1 MSSYPLA
8 LSLEGLSP
16 REARGVH
23 IRVSIP
29 MYADRDSAIQF
40 LSQGLVLTLMTK
52 EAGLELEDL
61 DPRSRAL

>member
-23 IRVSIP
+23 IGVSIP
-29 MYADRDSAIQF
+29 TYDDRDSAIQF
-40 LSQGLVLTLMTK
+40 LSQGHVLTLVTK
-52 EAGLELEDL
+52 EAALELEDL
-61 DPRSRAL
+61 DARRSAL